1 MSRRV
6 GFVLLAL
13 VAGFGLVAPLLAGD
27 PMRQDLS
34 ATLAGPASAHWLG
47 TDHLGRDMLARLAHA
62 TRLSVGMALAAA
74 LAAAAPGVLLGL
86 LAAWRGGLVERALT
100 MLADGVMAL
109 PGLLLVVLAAA
120 FAPGE
125 FLPLYLGLALALWVE
140 FFRVTRGTAAT
151 LLAAPAVE
159 AARLLGFGPWHVLRH
174 HILPELAP
182 MLATLLA
189 FSAATAVTA
198 ISALAFVGI
207 GLRPPTAE
215 WGSMMTE
222 LLPYY
227 EEAPLQL
234 LLPGVLLALTVLGLQ
249 LAAAGRR

>member
-1 MSRRV
+1 MTGRI
-6 GFVLLAL
+6 GLVLLAL
-13 VAGFGLVAPLLAGD
+13 VAGFALAGPLLAGD
-27 PMRQDLS
+27 PMRQDLG
-34 ATLAGPASAHWLG
+34 ATLRGPGAAHWLG

-62 TRLSVGMALAAA
+62 TRLSLGVALLAALAAA
-74 LAAAAPGVLLGL
+74 LPGVLLGL

-140 FFRVTRGTAAT
+140 FFRVTRGVAASR
-151 LLAAPAVE
+151 LAAPAVE
-159 AARLLGFGPWHVLRH
+159 AARMFGFGPLHVLRH
-174 HILPELAP
+174 HILPDLAP
-182 MLATLLA
+182 LLATLLA
-189 FSAATAVTA
+189 FSAAAAVTA
-198 ISALAFVGI
+198 VSALAFVGI

-234 LLPGVLLALTVLGLQ
+234 LLPGMLLACTVLGLQ
-249 LAAAGRR
+249 LVAAERR